1 MAAAGAGSSW
11 LITTG
16 YWRDIGGY
24 WRDNENWIDYET
36 VLYTTYFIP
45 LVITQNGAYFDIDQ
59 VGTNNP
65 SLTCYRGTNY
75 DFIVKSTLAENFALR
90 LSAADTTTIISGIYN
105 HDPVN
110 GINSGKRIMFT
121 PTSNTPNTIIYQAV
135 AAGARPVGTI
145 TIKDYA

>member
-11 LITTG
+11 LLATG

-45 LVITQNGAYFDIDQ
+45 LVITQNGAYFNIDQ
-59 VGTNNP
+59 VGTSNP

-75 DFIVKSTLAENFALR
+75 DFIVNSTLIKNFVLR
-90 LSAADTTTIISGIYN
+90 LSSGDVVNIIPGIYN
-105 HDPVN
+105 HDPAN
-110 GINSGKRIMFT
+110 GINTGKRIMFT
-121 PTSNTPNTIIYQAV
+121 PTSDTPDEFIYQNVDLTSA
-135 AAGARPVGTI
+135 VGTI